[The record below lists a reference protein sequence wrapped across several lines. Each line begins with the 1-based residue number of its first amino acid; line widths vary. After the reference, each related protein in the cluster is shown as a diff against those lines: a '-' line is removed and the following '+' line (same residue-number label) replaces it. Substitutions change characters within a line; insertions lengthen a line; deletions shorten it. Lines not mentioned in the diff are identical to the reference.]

1 MLAEMMCLRAKL
13 YCMFKGRIMKGT
25 DKQKRKNGTEA
36 CIWVFA
42 HALLVRSFIELRE
55 WEGVGGVFPTYA
67 STRSVRITS
76 ATVRYCR
83 RSIFSSLLY

>member
-42 HALLVRSFIELRE
+42 HAILVRSFIELGNGRG
-55 WEGVGGVFPTYA
+55 WGGLPYLCFNQ
-67 STRSVRITS
+67 I
-76 ATVRYCR
+76 CKNNQCNC
-83 RSIFSSLLY
+83 

>member
-36 CIWVFA
+36 CI
-42 HALLVRSFIELRE
+42 
-55 WEGVGGVFPTYA
+55 
-67 STRSVRITS
+67 
-76 ATVRYCR
+76 
-83 RSIFSSLLY
+83 

>member
-55 WEGVGGVFPTYA
+55 WEGVGGGLPYLCFNQ
-67 STRSVRITS
+67 I
-76 ATVRYCR
+76 CKNNQCNC
-83 RSIFSSLLY
+83 